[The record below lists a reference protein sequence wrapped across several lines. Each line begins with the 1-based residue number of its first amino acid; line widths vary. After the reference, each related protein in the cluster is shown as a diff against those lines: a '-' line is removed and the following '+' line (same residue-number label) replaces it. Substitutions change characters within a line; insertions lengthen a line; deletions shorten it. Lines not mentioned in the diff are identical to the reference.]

1 MHYEHVIKGKC
12 TGPAPSAKKESRF
25 DEADNL
31 FKWVLICILVD
42 NIVEVYMDMP
52 MGKNMWDALKTK
64 FEVYDADSG
73 LYIMEHF
80 YDYKMADDLVE

>member
-1 MHYEHVIKGKC
+1 
-12 TGPAPSAKKESRF
+12 
-25 DEADNL
+25 
-31 FKWVLICILVD
+31 
-42 NIVEVYMDMP
+42 MDMP

-80 YDYKMADDLVE
+80 YDYKMADDLVEQAHDIQFLAKELQSNGCE

>member
-1 MHYEHVIKGKC
+1 
-12 TGPAPSAKKESRF
+12 
-25 DEADNL
+25 
-31 FKWVLICILVD
+31 
-42 NIVEVYMDMP
+42 MDMP